1 MPILESPLFPNL
13 VYLLLMAGLWFAA
26 LAVVSP
32 GTGAL
37 ELLTILALAAV
48 GLATVVLPLN
58 LWGLLLLIVGAGL
71 FIVSLQRERPEIWLS
86 ASALVLSIGSVFLFE
101 VDQGL
106 IAVHPVLALVVSS
119 LTLGFFWFAIRKA
132 IVAQRADPSIDP
144 ERVIGQIAE
153 VRTKLDPI
161 GSVYALGELWTA
173 RADET
178 VKVGTRVK
186 VVGREGLILKVK
198 PLK

>member
-48 GLATVVLPLN
+48 GLVTVVLPLN

-144 ERVIGQIAE
+144 ERVIDQIAE